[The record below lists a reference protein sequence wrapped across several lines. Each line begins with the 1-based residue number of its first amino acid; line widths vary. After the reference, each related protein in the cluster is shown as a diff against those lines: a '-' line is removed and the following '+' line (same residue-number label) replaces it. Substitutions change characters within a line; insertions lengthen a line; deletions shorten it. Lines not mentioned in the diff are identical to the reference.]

1 MEEHNQ
7 WTILSEQLLSEGYT
21 LEEVEKLRSFYKEQ
35 IASTIAKEKAVFREL
50 NLGKSIWKDLISENT
65 EKTKQ
70 EEISKEK
77 EIDKDRKEQPK
88 R

>member
-1 MEEHNQ
+1 M
-7 WTILSEQLLSEGYT
+7 
-21 LEEVEKLRSFYKEQ
+21 EKLRSFYKEQ
-35 IASTIAKEKAVFREL
+35 IASASAKEKAAFREL